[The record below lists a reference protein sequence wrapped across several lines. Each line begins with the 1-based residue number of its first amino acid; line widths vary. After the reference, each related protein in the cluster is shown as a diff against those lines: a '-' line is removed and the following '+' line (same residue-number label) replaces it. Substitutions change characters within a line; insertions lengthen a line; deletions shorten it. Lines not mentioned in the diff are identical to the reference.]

1 MCMNLYICK
10 SAFRGRKFQN
20 DHSQATSL
28 VWTCSFTA
36 FIFFQSDCNNGKK
49 EFFQIVPIAWSH
61 SKVYPYISPKI
72 AVQILQCLQTF
83 KQLRLNINERASLF
97 CNLKMATYALKLYIP
112 SLQNIA
118 YFFLWYATF
127 FWNATFTKEN
137 MWNRGTWLLLKLPC
151 QDVCYYQESHVITTR
166 IFYVRKKLSS
176 I

>member
-137 MWNRGTWLLLKLPC
+137 MWLTEIEERDC
-151 QDVCYYQESHVITTR
+151 CRSCHVKM
-166 IFYVRKKLSS
+166 YVIIKSLMW
-176 I
+176 